1 MLGLYLRQLSQEY
14 NLKVRSN
21 RGISFFDL
29 MINLTLIHGHEF
41 CIERNN
47 QEEALHVE
55 NDFHQSGK
63 GTAPISNPWP
73 KYILLPK
80 FVPVQRLNY
89 PAVAFGRGHVMR
101 LMGLITS

>member
-1 MLGLYLRQLSQEY
+1 LLGLYLRQLGQEY

-29 MINLTLIHGHEF
+29 MTNLTLVHGHEF

-47 QEEALHVE
+47 QEEVLHVE

-63 GTAPISNPWP
+63 GTAPISNPWL
-73 KYILLPK
+73 KYILLPI
-80 FVPVQRLNY
+80 FAPV
-89 PAVAFGRGHVMR
+89 H
-101 LMGLITS
+101 